1 MGPGKPRCRRP
12 FNFYLSFVFV
22 DEILLALRVIYAG
35 LLSALIGVEREYSH
49 KPAGLRTH
57 ILVGMGAA
65 LFGVL
70 SPVFGGDPSRIAA
83 YVVAGIGFIGGG
95 TIIQT
100 QNKVQGITTAASLW
114 LTAAVGLAA
123 GAGLYV
129 LALISAIAGLATLSS
144 RLVLKKARR

>member
-1 MGPGKPRCRRP
+1 MWTRFCSPSG
-12 FNFYLSFVFV
+12 S
-22 DEILLALRVIYAG
+22 YAG

-65 LFGVL
+65 LFAIL
-70 SPVFGGDPSRIAA
+70 SLHGFPGGDPARIAA

-95 TIIQT
+95 AIIQT

-123 GAGLYV
+123 GAGLYL
-129 LALISAIAGLATLSS
+129 LALIGALAGLATLSS
-144 RLVLKKARR
+144 RLIIKRARR